1 MILPGS
7 LIKDSEIENYF
18 QLFISQDYWIIVF
31 TSKRFSFC
39 TMHFISETTH
49 KSWTQIK

>member
-7 LIKDSEIENYF
+7 LIKDSDIKNYF
-18 QLFISQDYWIIVF
+18 QLFISQDYCIIVF

-39 TMHFISETTH
+39 NIYLVSDIMSR
-49 KSWTQIK
+49 SWTQLK

>member
-7 LIKDSEIENYF
+7 LIKDSDIKNYF
-18 QLFISQDYWIIVF
+18 QLFISQNYYIIVF

-39 TMHFISETTH
+39 GIYLVTDIMSR
-49 KSWTQIK
+49 SWTQLK